1 VAQSSC
7 AECGLALGES
17 DQFCGH
23 CGTPAPNGR
32 TAGAPQPAAWPATPP
47 APPPSPGRASGW
59 GQASPPSGTITVRQD
74 RLELIPPAGAHT
86 ALSARFFGHA
96 SRRPAGR
103 PSNPTRYLCA
113 AAYLDPGYAN
123 DVIGELVATHRAV
136 APSVDIDL
144 GPIVRHC
151 LQARRIALIRDAV
164 LTAVLVLGLVLATAP
179 TIGMLRGPSW
189 QRRSAG
195 AKIGIAAGAVAAL
208 LVVAGLIGLI
218 VLVNGLR
225 SLATT
230 GSAAGSVGAAGAVG
244 ATFLIEFVLILIVV
258 GTTVAVYTS
267 VKYRTLSEQLRPDAG
282 PFRFGR
288 ANPDVEARIAQ
299 VEAAQWGNVTLYS
312 GENPFIGTG
321 RINRAWSVAI
331 ELDRARPAGQEMSAQ
346 PPRRRYVPVDPVE
359 LQQFIRD
366 RLLKL
371 NDPALPANERVSAL
385 TVEDHVVGEGLRSW
399 DGPLID
405 PAQKVPY
412 SLARPEAI
420 DALIRHPQAGMR
432 YYQRLSVSDRG
443 QAVHSGGQE
452 VIAGVDQEIA
462 ISAFVYVA
470 VEGRMLYLQF
480 VTTVLPPIHR
490 EYHIIDRLPK
500 TSSGTF
506 MTKVFLETA
515 TTMFGNLA
523 GAPFMLYRTL
533 RQIRREQRAFAA
545 EVSSSDDYLFG
556 DVGVRQ
562 SVRQI
567 GAAARPHTHIQ
578 VLDVIKY
585 THIIERM
592 LTDTVFDFLRA
603 KGVDTSAY
611 VRAVG
616 NIVNNSSVINYGTVN
631 GPVSASSGGTVN
643 QTVQPAPEQPQGES

>member
-1 VAQSSC
+1 MTAQPDQ
-7 AECGLALGES
+7 LG
-17 DQFCGH
+17 
-23 CGTPAPNGR
+23 
-32 TAGAPQPAAWPATPP
+32 P
-47 APPPSPGRASGW
+47 APP
-59 GQASPPSGTITVRQD
+59 T
-74 RLELIPPAGAHT
+74 GAHT

-96 SRRPAGR
+96 SPRPAGR

-123 DVIGELVATHRAV
+123 EVIGELVATHRAV

-164 LTAVLVLGLVLATAP
+164 LTGILALGLVVATGPMIAFLV
-179 TIGMLRGPSW
+179 IAFCLGFVQGPSW

-195 AKIGIAAGAVAAL
+195 AKIGIAAGVAAT
-208 LVVAGLIGLI
+208 LIGVAVLIGII
-218 VLVNGLR
+218 VLVSGLR
-225 SLATT
+225 SFASTGSLT
-230 GSAAGSVGAAGAVG
+230 GSAGAAGAAG
-244 ATFLIEFVLILIVV
+244 LGFLAELVVILIAV

-267 VKYRTLSEQLRPDAG
+267 VRYRTLSEQLRPDAK
-282 PFRFGR
+282 PVRFSR
-288 ANPDVEARIAQ
+288 SNPDVEARIAQ
-299 VEAAQWGNVTLYS
+299 VEAAQWGNVTLYA

-321 RINRAWSVAI
+321 RINHAWNIAI
-331 ELDRARPAGQEMSAQ
+331 ELDRARPAGQEMSVQ

-359 LQQFIRD
+359 LQQVIRE
-366 RLLKL
+366 RLVKL
-371 NDPALPANERVSAL
+371 NDPRLPENERVSAL

-405 PAQKVPY
+405 PDEKVPY
-412 SLARPEAI
+412 SLAGPEAI
-420 DALIRHPQAGMR
+420 EALIRHPQAGLR

-443 QAVHSGGQE
+443 QAVRSGGQE

-480 VTTVLPPIHR
+480 VTTVLPPIHHK
-490 EYHIIDRLPK
+490 YHVIDRLPK

-506 MTKVFLETA
+506 MTKVLLETA
-515 TTMFGNLA
+515 TTMFGDLV
-523 GAPFMLYRTL
+523 GAPLWLYRTL

-545 EVSSSDDYLFG
+545 EASSSDDYLFG
-556 DVGVRQ
+556 DVGARR
-562 SVRQI
+562 SVRQV
-567 GAAARPHTHIQ
+567 GAAARPHTYIQ
-578 VLDVIKY
+578 VLDAVKY
-585 THIIERM
+585 TKIIERM

-611 VRAVG
+611 VSAVA
-616 NIVNNSSVINYGTVN
+616 NIVNNSGVINYGTMT
-631 GPVSASSGGTVN
+631 GPVAAGTNATAS
-643 QTVQPAPEQPQGES
+643 QAPAQAPAEPG